1 MNHNIAIDGPAGAG
15 KSTIAKAVAAKLG
28 HIYVDTGAMYR
39 AMALFFLRQGID
51 LNDEKQIT
59 AACDEADVS
68 IEYIDGSQRV
78 ILCGEDVSEA
88 IREERVGNS
97 ASIISVYP
105 PVRTKMTALQRKLA
119 SLRPV
124 VMDGRD
130 IGTVVLPDASCKIF
144 LDASPEVRAAR
155 RVKQLLEKGVET
167 AFDEVL
173 ADIRDRDERDR
184 NRPIA
189 PLIAAKDAVTVDTSD
204 MTLEQVINRLLEIYN
219 AR

>member
-105 PVRTKMTALQRKLA
+105 SVRTKMTALQRKLA

>member
-59 AACDEADVS
+59 AACDGADVS

-105 PVRTKMTALQRKLA
+105 SVRTKMTALQRKLA

-130 IGTVVLPDASCKIF
+130 IGTVVLPDASCKFF

>member
-59 AACDEADVS
+59 AACDGADVS

-97 ASIISVYP
+97 ASIVSVYP
-105 PVRTKMTALQRKLA
+105 SVRTKMTALQRKLA

>member
-59 AACDEADVS
+59 AACDGADVS

-105 PVRTKMTALQRKLA
+105 SVRTKMTALQRKLA

>member
-59 AACDEADVS
+59 AACDGADVS

-105 PVRTKMTALQRKLA
+105 SVRTKMTTLQRKLA

-167 AFDEVL
+167 AFDEGL

>member
-1 MNHNIAIDGPAGAG
+1 
-15 KSTIAKAVAAKLG
+15 
-28 HIYVDTGAMYR
+28 
-39 AMALFFLRQGID
+39 
-51 LNDEKQIT
+51 
-59 AACDEADVS
+59 
-68 IEYIDGSQRV
+68 
-78 ILCGEDVSEA
+78 
-88 IREERVGNS
+88 
-97 ASIISVYP
+97 
-105 PVRTKMTALQRKLA
+105 MTALQRKLA

-130 IGTVVLPDASCKIF
+130 IGTVVLPDASCKFF